1 MLRVLEGPQV
11 GAHRSVGIF
20 GITGDNTPR
29 RSVDP
34 FRNFAMG

>member
-1 MLRVLEGPQV
+1 MLRVLEDPQV
-11 GAHRSVGIF
+11 GAHRLVGII
-20 GITGDNTPR
+20 GTTGDNTQR